1 MWYGELTGFWRLEE
15 HRPLPEDVRGWQNSE
30 PTTDPGEG
38 GTRLDLGRLEVWLL
52 RLSES
57 HPSMLEAPAVQSAW
71 DVFDRL

>member
-1 MWYGELTGFWRLEE
+1 MAGRTRG
-15 HRPLPEDVRGWQNSE
+15 RP
-30 PTTDPGEG
+30 PTPARAG

-71 DVFDRL
+71 DVFDAADAWAEALPTEA